1 MEFSQQWTILT
12 GAFGLCVTAI
22 GSIWG
27 TTSWIERRFGRAREE
42 RITQISEL
50 AAELTKGIVDASN
63 IARKYSDDHRRATDQ
78 MLADMIQE
86 SRTFQMNIYKDFVRE
101 KSLLDVES
109 RIMAALGKMEAQIDR
124 IAAQRDHP

>member
-1 MEFSQQWTILT
+1 MEPSQQWAILI

-50 AAELTKGIVDASN
+50 AAELTKGIVESGN

-78 MLADMIQE
+78 ILADMIQE

-124 IAAQRDHP
+124 LAAQHDRP